1 MKHRTLLSMLPI
13 LPLMAAACSSVPTSL
28 ATMKDQPATPATPA
42 TVQQQPATVQQEQEE
57 EESVVVGQTTRE
69 QILAAVPDWAQAE
82 AESRPDAATAQALA
96 TVEPG
101 AEIDVFLGTWCG
113 DSRREVPRFWRALDL
128 AGPAVP
134 FEVHY
139 IGVDEDKKEPS
150 APVTNNGI
158 QYVPTFIVRRN
169 GQEVGRI
176 VEDAPGGIE
185 KDLLSL
191 LTGQSKGLISSRSE
205 LQSPGSPPPQP
216 PR

>member
-1 MKHRTLLSMLPI
+1 MKHRTLLSMLPL
-13 LPLMAAACSSVPTSL
+13 LPLIAAGCATSVPTSL
-28 ATMKDQPATPATPA
+28 ATMKGDQPATI
-42 TVQQQPATVQQEQEE
+42 QQEQE

-82 AESRPDAATAQALA
+82 GESSPDAATAQALA

-101 AEIDVFLGTWCG
+101 AEIDVYLGTWCG

-158 QYVPTFIVRRN
+158 LYVPTFIVRRN

-176 VEDAPGGIE
+176 VEVAPGGIE

-191 LTGQSKGLISSRSE
+191 LTGQSKGLISTRSE

-216 PR
+216 RR